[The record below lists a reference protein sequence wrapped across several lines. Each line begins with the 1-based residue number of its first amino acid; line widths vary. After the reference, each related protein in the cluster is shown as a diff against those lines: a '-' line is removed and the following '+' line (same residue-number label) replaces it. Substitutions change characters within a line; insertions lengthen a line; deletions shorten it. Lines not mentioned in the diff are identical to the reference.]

1 MTILLSLKGYDETW
15 IRRRIET
22 AQSTRVL
29 HRKLK
34 EQGFT
39 MLEIRDELRKTY
51 ADHPELYELAIERE
65 RIQPGLLRYRGNMGD
80 LRQRYTLRVM
90 IYETEK
96 LTFEKFCRWCGLSV
110 PGSWSAFFEQ
120 PDHIRVVRDLSIVEE
135 AGKRV
140 K

>member
-51 ADHPELYELAIERE
+51 AAHPELYELARERE
-65 RIQPGLLRYRGNMGD
+65 RTHPGLLHYRGNTGD
-80 LRQRYTLRVM
+80 LRQRYTLRIM

-96 LTFEKFCRWCGLSV
+96 LTYE
-110 PGSWSAFFEQ
+110 
-120 PDHIRVVRDLSIVEE
+120 
-135 AGKRV
+135 
-140 K
+140 

>member
-1 MTILLSLKGYDETW
+1 
-15 IRRRIET
+15 
-22 AQSTRVL
+22 
-29 HRKLK
+29 
-34 EQGFT
+34 
-39 MLEIRDELRKTY
+39 MLEIRDELHKAY
-51 ADHPELYELAIERE
+51 AAHPAPYDLARVRE
-65 RIQPGLLRYRGNMGD
+65 PLHPGLLRYRGNTGD

-135 AGKRV
+135 LQLILAISRYALHLFEAPEHFPKDQIAPLIEAHGKQLHATFIA
-140 K
+140 